1 VLAFLVFLL
10 TVGAIAYRVMTPE
23 QRINTLRAIVVTARQ
38 MKDYG
43 RRELEPFRRALRA
56 RTPRIIVTPALIA
69 LNIAIAVCA
78 LFTKSGGSDSAA
90 FIPWGANFGPLTSNG
105 QWWRLVS
112 AIFIQRG
119 LLALVVNMVVL
130 AQLGSILERLVGRLA
145 FSSVLLT
152 AGVFANLVT
161 LSTHPTTVSAGAS
174 GAVYGIIGQLAVS
187 LVTGWLRPSEIAIP
201 LAALKRCAPAIGAF
215 ALYSALDQSLG
226 TSAQFAG

>member
-1 VLAFLVFLL
+1 
-10 TVGAIAYRVMTPE
+10 MTPE

-130 AQLGSILERLVGRLA
+130 A